1 MKNNSNIFN
10 IHSKEI
16 IKFVFSYLDYQL
28 ILKLIKKNKRLQNTL
43 GINLK
48 NIKNKSNPK
57 YIIEKKICL
66 KERNLRKN
74 REPISENCIN
84 YCCLC
89 LNKFIASIIII
100 YTTIYAILLISKNI
114 FKKISPKKKI

>member
-28 ILKLIKKNKRLQNTL
+28 IIKLIKKNKRLQNTL

-57 YIIEKKICL
+57 YIIEKKICR

-74 REPISENCIN
+74 RR
-84 YCCLC
+84 L
-89 LNKFIASIIII
+89 F
-100 YTTIYAILLISKNI
+100 
-114 FKKISPKKKI
+114 